1 MSKRKKYIFA
11 AVLAAV
17 WLAAFVF
24 LYLAFFKKTPEQKE
38 IAAIQKALIGTPE
51 DTSLRHRLGLLYMY
65 SGEFKKAEDEF
76 LSILNVDPYNTR
88 ALNSIGMAYYRS
100 NEPHNA
106 LTYWRTL
113 LEIDPG
119 NSFVWDLVNSISDP
133 EGSGGALHAGKGTP
147 APEWD
152 KHYQAGQKSY
162 QSKDYPKAIE
172 RFKMALKLNP
182 KDFRP
187 HFNLGAAYY
196 ELGELKKAKESWQN
210 AIKHKRDDL
219 MTMRLITLA
228 DDGINRLQTIEEMKK
243 RLRKEPSDWE
253 LYLKLGDAFLKD
265 KRTVKDAR
273 RAYAEAM
280 RLNPQKTDTYYKLM
294 DLSVKIDDYNSAAR
308 YARLLLEK
316 SPDDPEAKERLKSYL
331 AYDALLAKGRER
343 WKKSGPALYE
353 ETAPVEENGITLFHI
368 DRYEVTNAQYKPFLD
383 STGRLPPLRWGDISG
398 AENLPVSYV
407 SWYDALVYCKWAGK
421 RLPTEKEWTKAGWR
435 DSASVYPW
443 GNAID
448 SGKANTALSGFGK
461 NAPVGSYEAHNG
473 VYDMIGNVMEWTAS
487 GKESKVRR
495 GGSFET
501 DPKHIQRASRW
512 LKAPEEADEFTGFRC
527 LKAAN

>member
-1 MSKRKKYIFA
+1 MSKRKKYISA
-11 AVLAAV
+11 ALLAAV
-17 WLAAFVF
+17 WFAAFVF
-24 LYLAFFKKTPEQKE
+24 LYLAFFKKTTEQKE
-38 IAAIQKALIGTPE
+38 IASIKKALKQAPE
-51 DTSLRHRLGLLYMY
+51 DTELRHRLGLLYMY
-65 SGEFKKAEDEF
+65 AGEFKKAGDEF
-76 LSILNVDPYNTR
+76 IAILNVDPYNTR
-88 ALNSIGMAYYRS
+88 ALNSLGMAYYRS
-100 NEPHNA
+100 NEPHKA

-133 EGSGGALHAGKGTP
+133 GGSGGHPHTGKGAP

-162 QSKDYPKAIE
+162 QSRDYPKAIE

-182 KDFRP
+182 KDFRS
-187 HFNLGAAYY
+187 HFNLGSSYY
-196 ELGELKKAKESWQN
+196 EMGELKKAKESWQEGL
-210 AIKHKRDDL
+210 KYKRDDL

-228 DDGINRLQTIEEMKK
+228 DDGIERLNAIEGMKEGV
-243 RLRKEPSDWE
+243 RKEPSNWE

-273 RAYAEAM
+273 RAYAKAM
-280 RLNPQKTDTYYKLM
+280 RLNPQRTDTYYKLM
-294 DLSVKIDDYNSAAR
+294 DLSARIDDYAGAAR

-316 SPDDPEAKERLKSYL
+316 SPDDTEAKERLKSYL

-343 WKKSGPALYE
+343 WKKTGAAPYE
-353 ETAPVEENGITLFHI
+353 ETAPVEENGRTSFYI
-368 DRYEVTNAQYKPFLD
+368 DRYEVTNAQYKAFLD

-398 AENLPVSYV
+398 TENLPVAYV
-407 SWYDALVYCKWAGK
+407 SWYDALVYCRWAGK
-421 RLPTEKEWTKAGWR
+421 RLPTEEEWVKAGWR
-435 DSASVYPW
+435 GSSSVYPW
-443 GNAID
+443 GSAID
-448 SGKANTALSGFGK
+448 SGKANTVLSGFGK
-461 NAPVGSYEAHNG
+461 NAPVGSYEAYNG

-487 GKESKVRR
+487 GQELKVRR